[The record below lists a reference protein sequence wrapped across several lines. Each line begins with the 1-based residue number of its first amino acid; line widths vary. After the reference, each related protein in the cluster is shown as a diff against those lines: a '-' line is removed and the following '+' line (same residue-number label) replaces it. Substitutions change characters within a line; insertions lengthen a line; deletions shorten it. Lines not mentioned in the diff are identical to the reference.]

1 MTKEGLVPTKALSR
15 AAIAKLLE
23 DRRKSYPARMEAH
36 ARSVFLQREIR
47 QKNAAAPERIIRAAP
62 YRQHEPNGNARRGA
76 DKGEA
81 GAADRISRAASLM
94 PKGKL
99 KVK

>member
-36 ARSVFLQREIR
+36 ARSVFFQRETL
-47 QKNAAAPERIIRAAP
+47 QKML
-62 YRQHEPNGNARRGA
+62 QHLREAEQHHIGQNMSGMGMHDENLTRARR
-76 DKGEA
+76 ELF
-81 GAADRISRAASLM
+81 IASLAR
-94 PKGKL
+94 PP
-99 KVK
+99 